1 MRCKRCGTDIAESV
15 KKWDDIFLTLACE
28 LCVECSMF
36 DAQSSFA
43 GQLTIWDAIENA
55 PERAR

>member
-15 KKWDDIFLTLACE
+15 AKWDDIFLTLACE

-36 DAQSSFA
+36 DAQSAFA
-43 GQLTIWDAIENA
+43 GQLTIWDAIDQ
-55 PERAR
+55 ARR